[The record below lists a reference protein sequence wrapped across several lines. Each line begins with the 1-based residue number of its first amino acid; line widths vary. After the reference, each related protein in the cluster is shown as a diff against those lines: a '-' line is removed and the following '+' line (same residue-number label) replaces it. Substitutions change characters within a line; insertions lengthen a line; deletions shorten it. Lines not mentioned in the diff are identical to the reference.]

1 MRQTIQQQYVICFT
15 GACRYLSHLPRPVRK
30 FVNREQEIEDIKKH
44 LLLHPEND
52 CSCVLVHGA
61 VGMGKTATAVK
72 AANEIRDNDDNTAV
86 VYINCCAV
94 NSCDYLAA
102 KISQQI
108 YHFPLNESTAEVKR
122 RLISEKDLLVILL
135 LDNFQ
140 HLEPLDRN
148 DEANMNPEITRI
160 DQTEGFKVKKFITE
174 IITASTNVKLLVT
187 SSVLAYFPETC
198 QHLVSLHPLGRSASF
213 ELLKNTYCTDRQLDE
228 EIAYKIAGFCD
239 GIPLALISLAS
250 WQDHPPDLVE
260 MMTNA
265 NPEEKYKKFITIPKT
280 DTSKKID
287 VCLDACFY
295 RLDQDLRHTLICL
308 SLFKGH
314 FTMSTA
320 KEVFCSEGLEGRILE
335 LASRS
340 FLERNTLGPKAP
352 CWYSLLGVQK
362 LYCQNKAQEDGA
374 KQEYENGRKRFIDH
388 YLSLL
393 EEVFKKFLSKSAFEA
408 CATFRQEVENIMQLL
423 DWFKSDAMDE
433 EQTLKCIDVFNEAAE
448 LLAKMM
454 GKKRFNAVFNLL
466 KDKCQ
471 QLQDRE
477 RLSDCFTSL
486 GIKEA
491 FSCFFSPHLS
501 VEAGERAKNYLMEAD
516 RIQSYLSIDTGNS
529 RAQCLAKYG
538 RCVSIIDGK
547 FAEGKEMIQKA
558 IDIRKTHG
566 EEDRVMLGAT
576 YNDLAGEPKAAF
588 IWRKL
593 VPVGRAILPAKS
605 TLADVY
611 MGKRMTALP
620 SQLVH
625 VLIVLL

>member
-1 MRQTIQQQYVICFT
+1 MHQTIQQQYVICFT
-15 GACRYLSHLPRPVRK
+15 GACRFLSHLPRPIRK

-61 VGMGKTATAVK
+61 VGVGKTATAIK

-86 VYINCCAV
+86 VYINCSVV
-94 NSCDYLAA
+94 NSCDDLAV

-108 YHFPLNESTAEVKR
+108 YHFPLNESTAEIKR

-140 HLEPLDRN
+140 YLDPLDRIE
-148 DEANMNPEITRI
+148 EANMNPEITRI
-160 DQTEGFKVKKFITE
+160 DQTEGFNVKKFITE

-187 SSVLAYFPETC
+187 SSVGACFPETC
-198 QHLVSLHPLGRSASF
+198 QQTVRLHPLERSASF
-213 ELLKNTYCTDRQLDE
+213 ELLKNTFNRQLDE

-250 WQDHPPDLVE
+250 WQDHPPDLVQ

-265 NPEEKYKKFITIPKT
+265 NPKDKFKKFITIPKT

-320 KEVFCSEGLEGRILE
+320 KEVFCSEGLEGHILE

-340 FLERNTLGPKAP
+340 FLERNVLGPTAP
-352 CWYSLLGVQK
+352 CWYSLLGVPK
-362 LYCQNKAQEDGA
+362 LYCQNKAREEGA
-374 KQEYENGRKRFIDH
+374 EQEYENGRKHFINH
-388 YLSLL
+388 FLSLL
-393 EEVFKKFLSKSAFEA
+393 EVVFKKFLSKSAFEA
-408 CATFRQEVENIMQLL
+408 CDMFRQEVENIMQLL
-423 DWFKSDAMDE
+423 DWFKSDVMDD
-433 EQTLKCIDVFNEAAE
+433 EQRRRCIDVFNKAAE

-454 GKKRFNAVFNLL
+454 GEKRFNAVFNML
-466 KDKCQ
+466 KDKCL
-471 QLQDRE
+471 QLQDE
-477 RLSDCFTSL
+477 KRLSDCLTSL

-501 VEAGERAKNYLMEAD
+501 LEAGERAKDYFMEAD
-516 RIQSYLSIDTGNS
+516 RIQSDLPINTGNS

-538 RCVSIIDGK
+538 RCVSIDGEFGK
-547 FAEGKEMIQKA
+547 GKEMINKA
-558 IDIRKTHG
+558 IDIRKGHG
-566 EEDRVMLGAT
+566 EEDSVMLGAT
-576 YNDLAGEPKAAF
+576 YNDLAGEPKF
-588 IWRKL
+588 FLHTGSPRHRTQG
-593 VPVGRAILPAKS
+593 PLP
-605 TLADVY
+605 Y
-611 MGKRMTALP
+611 ALEKKG
-620 SQLVH
+620 
-625 VLIVLL
+625 

>member
-15 GACRYLSHLPRPVRK
+15 GACRYLSHLPRPTRK
-30 FVNREQEIEDIKKH
+30 FVNRKQEIEDIKKH

-72 AANEIRDNDDNTAV
+72 AVNEIRDNDDNTAV
-86 VYINCCAV
+86 VYINCCVV
-94 NSCDYLAA
+94 NSCDDLAA

-108 YHFPLNESTAEVKR
+108 YHFPLNESTAEIKR

-140 HLEPLDRN
+140 YLEPLDRN
-148 DEANMNPEITRI
+148 DVANMNPEITRI

-187 SSVLAYFPETC
+187 SSVLAFFPETC
-198 QHLVSLHPLGRSASF
+198 QQMVSLHPLERRASF

-228 EIAYKIAGFCD
+228 EIAYKIADICD

-250 WQDHPPDLVE
+250 WQDHPPDLVQ

-265 NPEEKYKKFITIPKT
+265 NPKDQFKKFIAIPET
-280 DTSKKID
+280 DASKKID

-340 FLERNTLGPKAP
+340 FLERNILGPKAP

-362 LYCQNKAQEDGA
+362 LYCQNKAEEEGA
-374 KQEYENGRKRFIDH
+374 KQEYENGRKRFID
-388 YLSLL
+388 YFLSLL
-393 EEVFKKFLSKSAFEA
+393 EKVFKKFLSKRAFEA
-408 CATFRQEVENIMQLL
+408 CNIFRQEVENIMQLL
-423 DWFKSDAMDE
+423 DWFKSGVMDE
-433 EQTLKCIDVFNEAAE
+433 ERTLKCIDVFNKAAE
-448 LLAKMM
+448 LLAMMM
-454 GKKRFNAVFNLL
+454 GEKRFNAVFNLL

-471 QLQDRE
+471 QLQDKE
-477 RLSDCFTSL
+477 RLSDCLTSL
-486 GIKEA
+486 GIKKA
-491 FSCFFSPHLS
+491 FSSFFSPHLS
-501 VEAGERAKNYLMEAD
+501 VEAGKIAKDYFMEAD
-516 RIQSYLSIDTGNS
+516 RIQSNLPIDTGNS
-529 RAQCLAKYG
+529 RAQCLAKYA
-538 RCVSIIDGK
+538 RCVSIIDGN
-547 FAEGKEMIQKA
+547 FAKGKEMIQKA
-558 IDIRKTHG
+558 ITIRETHG

-576 YNDLAGEPKAAF
+576 YNDLAGKAPF
-588 IWRKL
+588 IWTK
-593 VPVGRAILPAKS
+593 PSPGGRLILPAES
-605 TLADVY
+605 TLASVY
-611 MGKRMTALP
+611 MGKRLTPLLKLSHA
-620 SQLVH
+620 V
-625 VLIVLL
+625 IVSS

>member
-1 MRQTIQQQYVICFT
+1 MQQIYVICFT
-15 GACRYLSHLPRPVRK
+15 GAGRDLSHLPRPTRK
-30 FVNREQEIEDIKKH
+30 FVNRKQEIEDIKKH
-44 LLLHPEND
+44 LLHQEND

-72 AANEIRDNDDNTAV
+72 AANEIRDNDHNTAV
-86 VYINCCAV
+86 VYINCCVV
-94 NSCDYLAA
+94 NSCDDLAA

-140 HLEPLDRN
+140 YLEPLDRN

-187 SSVLAYFPETC
+187 SSVLAFFPETC
-198 QHLVSLHPLGRSASF
+198 QQMVSLHPLERRASF

-228 EIAYKIAGFCD
+228 EIAYKIADICD

-250 WQDHPPDLVE
+250 WQDHPPDLVQ

-265 NPEEKYKKFITIPKT
+265 NPQDQFKKFISIPET
-280 DTSKKID
+280 DASKKID
-287 VCLDACFY
+287 VCLDACFD

-340 FLERNTLGPKAP
+340 FLERNILDPKAL

-362 LYCQNKAQEDGA
+362 LYCQNKAQEEGA

-388 YLSLL
+388 FLSLL
-393 EEVFKKFLSKSAFEA
+393 EEVFKKFLGKSAFEA
-408 CATFRQEVENIMQLL
+408 CNTFRQEVENIMQLL
-423 DWFKSDAMDE
+423 DWFKGDAMDK
-433 EQTLKCIDVFNEAAE
+433 EQRLRCIDVFNKAAE
-448 LLAKMM
+448 LLVKMM
-454 GKKRFNAVFNLL
+454 GEKRFNAVFNLL

-471 QLQDRE
+471 VELKDEE
-477 RLSDCFTSL
+477 RLSDCLTSL

-501 VEAGERAKNYLMEAD
+501 IEAGERAKDYFMEAD
-516 RIQSYLSIDTGNS
+516 RIQSDLSINTGNS

-538 RCVSIIDGK
+538 RCVSLDGEFGK
-547 FAEGKEMIQKA
+547 GKEMINKA
-558 IDIRKTHG
+558 IDIRKGHG
-566 EEDRVMLGAT
+566 KEDSVMLGAT
-576 YNDLAGEPKAAF
+576 YNDLAGEPKF
-588 IWRKL
+588 RESSTSS
-593 VPVGRAILPAKS
+593 PGSSPFPPRERRAKKWYL
-605 TLADVY
+605 
-611 MGKRMTALP
+611 R
-620 SQLVH
+620 
-625 VLIVLL
+625 

>member
-1 MRQTIQQQYVICFT
+1 M
-15 GACRYLSHLPRPVRK
+15 SHLPRPTRK
-30 FVNREQEIEDIKKH
+30 FVNRKQEIEDIKKH

-52 CSCVLVHGA
+52 CSCILVHGA
-61 VGMGKTATAVK
+61 VGMGKTATAIK

-86 VYINCCAV
+86 VYINCNVV
-94 NSCDYLAA
+94 NSCDDLGA

-140 HLEPLDRN
+140 YLDPLDRN

-187 SSVLAYFPETC
+187 SSVCAFFPETC
-198 QHLVSLHPLGRSASF
+198 QHIVSLHPLERSESF

-228 EIAYKIAGFCD
+228 EIAYKIADICD

-320 KEVFCSEGLEGRILE
+320 KEVFCSEGLEGHILE
-335 LASRS
+335 LANRS
-340 FLERNTLGPKAP
+340 FLESNKLGPTAP

-393 EEVFKKFLSKSAFEA
+393 EEVFKKFLSKSAFES
-408 CATFRQEVENIMQLL
+408 CDMYRQEVENIMQLL
-423 DWFKSDAMDE
+423 DWFKSDVMDD
-433 EQTLKCIDVFNEAAE
+433 EQRRSCIDVFNKAAE

-454 GKKRFNAVFNLL
+454 GKKRFNAVFNTL
-466 KDKCQ
+466 KDKCL
-471 QLQDRE
+471 QLQDGK
-477 RLSDCFTSL
+477 RLSDCLTSL

-501 VEAGERAKNYLMEAD
+501 LEAGERAKDYFMKAD
-516 RIQSYLSIDTGNS
+516 RIQSDLPINTGNS

-538 RCVSIIDGK
+538 RCLSIDGEFGK
-547 FAEGKEMIQKA
+547 GKEMINKA
-558 IDIRKTHG
+558 IDIRKGHG
-566 EEDRVMLGAT
+566 EEDSVMLGAT
-576 YNDLAGEPKAAF
+576 YNDLAGEPKF
-588 IWRKL
+588 FLHTGSPRHRTRVL
-593 VPVGRAILPAKS
+593 SLP
-605 TLADVY
+605 
-611 MGKRMTALP
+611 P
-620 SQLVH
+620 SRNKGEEV
-625 VLIVLL
+625 VS

>member
-1 MRQTIQQQYVICFT
+1 MCQTIQQQYVICFT
-15 GACRYLSHLPRPVRK
+15 GACRYLSHLPRPTRK
-30 FVNREQEIEDIKKH
+30 FVNRKQETEDIKKH
-44 LLLHPEND
+44 LRLHPEND

-86 VYINCCAV
+86 VYINCCVV
-94 NSCDYLAA
+94 NSCDDLAA

-140 HLEPLDRN
+140 YLEPLDRN

-187 SSVLAYFPETC
+187 SSVLAFFPDTC
-198 QHLVSLHPLGRSASF
+198 QHIVSLHPLERSASF
-213 ELLKNTYCTDRQLDE
+213 ELLKNTFCDRPLDE
-228 EIAYKIAGFCD
+228 EIAYIIADICD

-250 WQDHPPDLVE
+250 WQDHPPDLVQ

-265 NPEEKYKKFITIPKT
+265 NPKDQFKKFISIPDT
-280 DTSKKID
+280 DASKKID

-408 CATFRQEVENIMQLL
+408 CDMFRQEVENIMQLL
-423 DWFKSDAMDE
+423 DWFKSDVLDDE
-433 EQTLKCIDVFNEAAE
+433 QRLRCIDVFNKAAE

-454 GKKRFNAVFNLL
+454 GEKRFNAVFNML
-466 KDKCQ
+466 KDKCL
-471 QLQDRE
+471 QLQDE
-477 RLSDCFTSL
+477 KRLSDCLTSL

-491 FSCFFSPHLS
+491 FSCFFSLHLS
-501 VEAGERAKNYLMEAD
+501 REAGERAKDYFIKAD
-516 RIQSYLSIDTGNS
+516 IIQSDLAINTGNS
-529 RAQCLAKYG
+529 RAQCLAKHG
-538 RCVSIIDGK
+538 RCVSIDGEFGK
-547 FAEGKEMIQKA
+547 GKEMINKA
-558 IDIRKTHG
+558 IDIRKGHG
-566 EEDRVMLGAT
+566 EEDSVMLGAT
-576 YNDLAGEPKAAF
+576 YNDLAGEPKF
-588 IWRKL
+588 FLHTGSPRHRTQG
-593 VPVGRAILPAKS
+593 PLP
-605 TLADVY
+605 Y
-611 MGKRMTALP
+611 ALEKEG
-620 SQLVH
+620 
-625 VLIVLL
+625 

>member
-1 MRQTIQQQYVICFT
+1 M
-15 GACRYLSHLPRPVRK
+15 SHLPRPTRK
-30 FVNREQEIEDIKKH
+30 FVNRKQEIEDIKKH

-72 AANEIRDNDDNTAV
+72 AANEIRDNDHNTAV
-86 VYINCCAV
+86 VYINCCVV
-94 NSCDYLAA
+94 NSCDDLAA

-140 HLEPLDRN
+140 SLDPLHRN
-148 DEANMNPEITRI
+148 EEANMNPEITRI
-160 DQTEGFKVKKFITE
+160 DQTEELKVKKFITE

-187 SSVLAYFPETC
+187 SSVLAFFPETC
-198 QHLVSLHPLGRSASF
+198 QQMVSLHPLERRASF

-228 EIAYKIAGFCD
+228 EIAYKIADICD

-250 WQDHPPDLVE
+250 WQDHPPDLVQ

-265 NPEEKYKKFITIPKT
+265 NPKDQFKKFISIPET
-280 DTSKKID
+280 DASKKID
-287 VCLDACFY
+287 VCLDACFD

-340 FLERNTLGPKAP
+340 FLERNILGPKAP

-362 LYCQNKAQEDGA
+362 LYCQNKAEEEGA
-374 KQEYENGRKRFIDH
+374 KQEYENGRKRFID
-388 YLSLL
+388 YFLSLL
-393 EEVFKKFLSKSAFEA
+393 EKVFKTFLSKRAFEA
-408 CATFRQEVENIMQLL
+408 CNIFRQEVENIMQLL
-423 DWFKSDAMDE
+423 DWFQSDAMDE
-433 EQTLKCIDVFNEAAE
+433 EQRLRCIDVFNRAAE

-454 GKKRFNAVFNLL
+454 GEKRFNAVFNLL

-471 QLQDRE
+471 QLQDKE
-477 RLSDCFTSL
+477 RLSDCLTSL
-486 GIKEA
+486 GIKKA

-501 VEAGERAKNYLMEAD
+501 VEAGKIAKDYFMEAD
-516 RIQSYLSIDTGNS
+516 RIQSDLPIDTGNS

-547 FAEGKEMIQKA
+547 FAEGKEMIKKA

-576 YNDLAGEPKAAF
+576 YNDLAGKAPF
-588 IWRKL
+588 IWTK
-593 VPVGRAILPAKS
+593 PSPGGRLILPAES
-605 TLADVY
+605 TLASVY
-611 MGKRMTALP
+611 MGKRLTPLLKLAHA
-620 SQLVH
+620 V
-625 VLIVLL
+625 IVSS

>member
-1 MRQTIQQQYVICFT
+1 
-15 GACRYLSHLPRPVRK
+15 
-30 FVNREQEIEDIKKH
+30 
-44 LLLHPEND
+44 
-52 CSCVLVHGA
+52 
-61 VGMGKTATAVK
+61 MGKTATAIK

-86 VYINCCAV
+86 VYINFNVV
-94 NSCDYLAA
+94 NSCDDLVA

-108 YHFPLNESTAEVKR
+108 YHFPLNESTAEIKR

-140 HLEPLDRN
+140 YLDPLNRN
-148 DEANMNPEITRI
+148 EEANMNPEITRI
-160 DQTEGFKVKKFITE
+160 DQTEGLKVKKFITE
-174 IITASTNVKLLVT
+174 IITASSNVKLLVT
-187 SSVLAYFPETC
+187 SSVGEYVPETC
-198 QHLVSLHPLGRSASF
+198 QHIVRLDPLERSASF
-213 ELLKNTYCTDRQLDE
+213 ELLKNTFSNRQLDE
-228 EIAYKIAGFCD
+228 EIAYKIARFCD

-265 NPEEKYKKFITIPKT
+265 NPKDQYKKFITIPKT
-280 DTSKKID
+280 DKSKKID

-320 KEVFCSEGLEGRILE
+320 QRVFRSEGLERRILE
-335 LASRS
+335 LANRS
-340 FLERNTLGPKAP
+340 FLERNILGPTAP

-362 LYCQNKAQEDGA
+362 LYCQNKAQEEGS
-374 KQEYENGRKRFIDH
+374 QHVYENGRKRFIGH
-388 YLSLL
+388 FLSLL
-393 EEVFKKFLSKSAFEA
+393 EEVFKKFLSKSASDA
-408 CATFRQEVENIMQLL
+408 CDMFRQELENIMQLL

-433 EQTLKCIDVFNEAAE
+433 QQSLRCIDVVNKAAE

-454 GKKRFNAVFNLL
+454 GERFNAVFNLL

-471 QLQDRE
+471 QLQDKE
-477 RLSDCFTSL
+477 RLSDCLTSL
-486 GIKEA
+486 GIKKT

-501 VEAGERAKNYLMEAD
+501 FEAGKIAKDYFMEAD
-516 RIQSYLSIDTGNS
+516 RIQSDLPIDTGNS

-538 RCVSIIDGK
+538 LCLSIIDGK

-558 IDIRKTHG
+558 IDIRETHG

-576 YNDLAGEPKAAF
+576 YNDLAGKAPF
-588 IWRKL
+588 I
-593 VPVGRAILPAKS
+593 
-605 TLADVY
+605 
-611 MGKRMTALP
+611 
-620 SQLVH
+620 
-625 VLIVLL
+625 

>member
-1 MRQTIQQQYVICFT
+1 MRQTTQQRYIICFT
-15 GACRYLSHLPRPVRK
+15 GACRGLSNLPRPSRK
-30 FVNREQEIEDIKKH
+30 FVNRNQEIEDIKKH
-44 LLLHPEND
+44 SLPHPRND

-61 VGMGKTATAVK
+61 VGMGKTATAIK

-86 VYINCCAV
+86 VYINCNVV
-94 NSCDYLAA
+94 NSCDDLAV

-108 YHFPLNESTAEVKR
+108 YHFPLNEFTAEIKR
-122 RLISEKDLLVILL
+122 RLISEKDLLIILL

-140 HLEPLDRN
+140 SLVPLHRN
-148 DEANMNPEITRI
+148 EEANMNPEITRI
-160 DQTEGFKVKKFITE
+160 DQTEELKVKKFITE
-174 IITASTNVKLLVT
+174 IITASTKVKLLVT
-187 SSVLAYFPETC
+187 SSVWACFPETC
-198 QHLVSLHPLGRSASF
+198 QQTVRLDPLEESASF
-213 ELLKNTYCTDRQLDE
+213 ELLKNTFNRQLDE

-250 WQDHPPDLVE
+250 WQDHPPDLVQ

-265 NPEEKYKKFITIPKT
+265 NPKDQFKKFISIPET
-280 DTSKKID
+280 DASKKID

-340 FLERNTLGPKAP
+340 FLERNILGPKAP

-362 LYCQNKAQEDGA
+362 LYCQNKAQEEGA

-388 YLSLL
+388 FLSLL

-454 GKKRFNAVFNLL
+454 GEKRFNAGFNLL

-471 QLQDRE
+471 QLQDNE

-576 YNDLAGEPKAAF
+576 YNDLAGKAPF
-588 IWRKL
+588 IWTK
-593 VPVGRAILPAKS
+593 PFSGGRLILPAES
-605 TLADVY
+605 TLASVY
-611 MGKRMTALP
+611 MGKRLTPLLKLSHA
-620 SQLVH
+620 V
-625 VLIVLL
+625 IVSP

>member
-1 MRQTIQQQYVICFT
+1 
-15 GACRYLSHLPRPVRK
+15 
-30 FVNREQEIEDIKKH
+30 
-44 LLLHPEND
+44 
-52 CSCVLVHGA
+52 
-61 VGMGKTATAVK
+61 
-72 AANEIRDNDDNTAV
+72 
-86 VYINCCAV
+86 
-94 NSCDYLAA
+94 
-102 KISQQI
+102 
-108 YHFPLNESTAEVKR
+108 
-122 RLISEKDLLVILL
+122 
-135 LDNFQ
+135 
-140 HLEPLDRN
+140 
-148 DEANMNPEITRI
+148 
-160 DQTEGFKVKKFITE
+160 
-174 IITASTNVKLLVT
+174 
-187 SSVLAYFPETC
+187 
-198 QHLVSLHPLGRSASF
+198 
-213 ELLKNTYCTDRQLDE
+213 
-228 EIAYKIAGFCD
+228 
-239 GIPLALISLAS
+239 
-250 WQDHPPDLVE
+250 
-260 MMTNA
+260 
-265 NPEEKYKKFITIPKT
+265 
-280 DTSKKID
+280 
-287 VCLDACFY
+287 
-295 RLDQDLRHTLICL
+295 
-308 SLFKGH
+308 
-314 FTMSTA
+314 
-320 KEVFCSEGLEGRILE
+320 
-335 LASRS
+335 
-340 FLERNTLGPKAP
+340 
-352 CWYSLLGVQK
+352 
-362 LYCQNKAQEDGA
+362 
-374 KQEYENGRKRFIDH
+374 
-388 YLSLL
+388 
-393 EEVFKKFLSKSAFEA
+393 
-408 CATFRQEVENIMQLL
+408 MQLL

-538 RCVSIIDGK
+538 RCVSIIDGN
-547 FAEGKEMIQKA
+547 FSEGKKMIKKA

-566 EEDRVMLGAT
+566 EEDSVMLGAT

-625 VLIVLL
+625 VLIVLP

>member
-1 MRQTIQQQYVICFT
+1 MSQ
-15 GACRYLSHLPRPVRK
+15 LPRPTRK
-30 FVNREQEIEDIKKH
+30 FVNRKQEIEDIKKH

-86 VYINCCAV
+86 VYINCCVV
-94 NSCDYLAA
+94 NSCDDLAA

-140 HLEPLDRN
+140 YLEPLDRN

-187 SSVLAYFPETC
+187 SSVLAFFPETC
-198 QHLVSLHPLGRSASF
+198 QQMVSLHPLERRASF

-228 EIAYKIAGFCD
+228 EIAYKIADICD

-250 WQDHPPDLVE
+250 WQDHPPDLVQ

-265 NPEEKYKKFITIPKT
+265 NPKDQFKKFISIPET
-280 DTSKKID
+280 DASKKID

-340 FLERNTLGPKAP
+340 FLERNILGPKAP

-362 LYCQNKAQEDGA
+362 LYCQNKAQEEGA

-388 YLSLL
+388 FLSLL
-393 EEVFKKFLSKSAFEA
+393 EEVFKKFLSKSAFES
-408 CATFRQEVENIMQLL
+408 CDMYRQEVENIMQLL
-423 DWFKSDAMDE
+423 DWFKSDVLDDE
-433 EQTLKCIDVFNEAAE
+433 QRLRCIDVFNKAAE

-454 GKKRFNAVFNLL
+454 GEKRFKAVFNML
-466 KDKCQ
+466 KDKCL
-471 QLQDRE
+471 QLQDE
-477 RLSDCFTSL
+477 KRLSDCLTSL

-501 VEAGERAKNYLMEAD
+501 LEAGERAKDYFMKAD
-516 RIQSYLSIDTGNS
+516 RIQSDLPINTGNS

-538 RCVSIIDGK
+538 RCVSIDGEFGK
-547 FAEGKEMIQKA
+547 GKEMINKA
-558 IDIRKTHG
+558 IDIRKGHG
-566 EEDRVMLGAT
+566 EEDSVMLGAT
-576 YNDLAGEPKAAF
+576 YNDLAGEPKF
-588 IWRKL
+588 FLHTGSPRHRTQG
-593 VPVGRAILPAKS
+593 PLP
-605 TLADVY
+605 Y
-611 MGKRMTALP
+611 ALEKEG
-620 SQLVH
+620 
-625 VLIVLL
+625 

>member
-1 MRQTIQQQYVICFT
+1 MRQTTQQQYVICFT
-15 GACRYLSHLPRPVRK
+15 GACRGLSNLPLPSRT
-30 FVNREQEIEDIKKH
+30 FVNRNQEIEDIKKH
-44 LLLHPEND
+44 LLPHPENG

-86 VYINCCAV
+86 VYINCCVV
-94 NSCDYLAA
+94 NSCDDLAA

-140 HLEPLDRN
+140 YLEPLDRN

-187 SSVLAYFPETC
+187 SSVRASFSETC
-198 QHLVSLHPLGRSASF
+198 QHRVSLHPLERSASF
-213 ELLKNTYCTDRQLDE
+213 ELLKNTYCNPQLDK
-228 EIAYKIAGFCD
+228 EIAYIIADICD

-250 WQDHPPDLVE
+250 WQDHPPDLVQ

-265 NPEEKYKKFITIPKT
+265 NPRDKFEKFIAIPKT
-280 DTSKKID
+280 DKSKKID
-287 VCLDACFY
+287 ACLDACFY
-295 RLDQDLRHTLICL
+295 RLDQDQRHTLICL

-314 FTMSTA
+314 FTMSRA
-320 KEVFCSEGLEGRILE
+320 QGVFRAEGLEHRILQ

-340 FLERNTLGPKAP
+340 FLEKNTLGPTVP
-352 CWYSLLGVQK
+352 GRYSLLGVQK
-362 LYCQNKAQEDGA
+362 LYCQNKAKEEGA
-374 KQEYENGRKRFIDH
+374 QQVYETGRKSFID
-388 YLSLL
+388 YFLSLL
-393 EEVFKKFLSKSAFEA
+393 EEVFKNFLSKDAFEA

-423 DWFKSDAMDE
+423 DWFKSGVMDE
-433 EQTLKCIDVFNEAAE
+433 ERTLKCIDVFNEAAE

-454 GKKRFNAVFNLL
+454 GEKRFNAVFILL
-466 KDKCQ
+466 KYKCE
-471 QLQDRE
+471 QLQDKE
-477 RLSDCFTSL
+477 RLSDCLTSL
-486 GIKEA
+486 GIKKA
-491 FSCFFSPHLS
+491 LSCFFSPHLS
-501 VEAGERAKNYLMEAD
+501 VEAGKIAKDYFMKAD
-516 RIQSYLSIDTGNS
+516 RIQSDLPIDTGNS

-547 FAEGKEMIQKA
+547 FAEGKEMIKKA
-558 IDIRKTHG
+558 IDILKTHG

-576 YNDLAGEPKAAF
+576 YNDLAGKAPF
-588 IWRKL
+588 IFPEWKAYPPSRVNFSERL
-593 VPVGRAILPAKS
+593 
-605 TLADVY
+605 Y
-611 MGKRMTALP
+611 GKKVDPFA
-620 SQLVH
+620 
-625 VLIVLL
+625 

>member
-1 MRQTIQQQYVICFT
+1 M
-15 GACRYLSHLPRPVRK
+15 SHLPRPTRK
-30 FVNREQEIEDIKKH
+30 FVNRKQEIEDIKKH

-61 VGMGKTATAVK
+61 VGMGKTATAIK
-72 AANEIRDNDDNTAV
+72 AAHEILDNDDNTTV
-86 VYINCCAV
+86 VFIDCSVV
-94 NSCDYLAA
+94 NSCDDLAA
-102 KISQQI
+102 AISKQI
-108 YHFPLNESTAEVKR
+108 YHFPLNESTAEVER
-122 RLISEKDLLVILL
+122 RLISEKDLFVILL

-140 HLEPLDRN
+140 YLDPLDRN
-148 DEANMNPEITRI
+148 EEANMNPEITRI

-187 SSVLAYFPETC
+187 SSVLAFFPETC
-198 QHLVSLHPLGRSASF
+198 QQMVSLHPLERRASF

-228 EIAYKIAGFCD
+228 EIAYKIADICD

-250 WQDHPPDLVE
+250 WQDHPPDLVQ

-265 NPEEKYKKFITIPKT
+265 NPKDQFKKFISIPET
-280 DTSKKID
+280 DASKKID

-340 FLERNTLGPKAP
+340 FLERNILGPKAP

-362 LYCQNKAQEDGA
+362 LYCQNKAQEEGA

-388 YLSLL
+388 FLSLL

-454 GKKRFNAVFNLL
+454 GEKRFNAGFNLL

-471 QLQDRE
+471 QLQDNE

-501 VEAGERAKNYLMEAD
+501 VEAGKRAKNYLMEAD
-516 RIQSYLSIDTGNS
+516 RIQSDLSIDTGNS

-538 RCVSIIDGK
+538 CCISIIDGN
-547 FAEGKEMIQKA
+547 FAEGKTMIKKA
-558 IDIRKTHG
+558 IDIRKTHD
-566 EEDRVMLGAT
+566 EEDSVMLGAT

-625 VLIVLL
+625 ALIVLP

>member
-1 MRQTIQQQYVICFT
+1 MCQTIQQQYVICFT
-15 GACRYLSHLPRPVRK
+15 GACRYLSHLPRPTRK
-30 FVNREQEIEDIKKH
+30 FVNRKQEIEDIKKH
-44 LLLHPEND
+44 LLPHPEND

-61 VGMGKTATAVK
+61 VGMGKTATAIK

-86 VYINCCAV
+86 VYINCNVV
-94 NSCDYLAA
+94 NSCDDLAA

-140 HLEPLDRN
+140 YLEPLDRN

-174 IITASTNVKLLVT
+174 IITASCNVKLLVT
-187 SSVLAYFPETC
+187 SSVSAYFPDTC
-198 QHLVSLHPLGRSASF
+198 QHIVSLHPLERSASF
-213 ELLKNTYCTDRQLDE
+213 ELLKNTYCTDRQLDK
-228 EIAYKIAGFCD
+228 EIAYKIADICD

-250 WQDHPPDLVE
+250 WQDHPPDLVQ

-265 NPEEKYKKFITIPKT
+265 NPKDQFKKFITIPKT

-340 FLERNTLGPKAP
+340 FLERNILGPKAP

-362 LYCQNKAQEDGA
+362 LYCQNKAQEESVQQVY
-374 KQEYENGRKRFIDH
+374 KNGRKRFID
-388 YLSLL
+388 YFLSIL
-393 EEVFKKFLSKSAFEA
+393 EDVFKKFLSKDAFEA

-423 DWFKSDAMDE
+423 DWFKSGAMDE
-433 EQTLKCIDVFNEAAE
+433 EQTRKCIDVFNTAAE

-454 GKKRFNAVFNLL
+454 GEKRFNAVFNLL

-471 QLQDRE
+471 QWQDKE
-477 RLSDCFTSL
+477 RLSDCLTSL
-486 GIKEA
+486 GIKET
-491 FSCFFSPHLS
+491 FSCFVSPYLS
-501 VEAGERAKNYLMEAD
+501 VEAGKRAKNYFMDAD
-516 RIQSYLSIDTGNS
+516 RIQSEVPIITGNS

-538 RCVSIIDGK
+538 RCVSIIDGNDK
-547 FAEGKEMIQKA
+547 GKEMIQKA
-558 IDIRKTHG
+558 IAIRKTHG
-566 EEDRVMLGAT
+566 EEDSVMLGAT
-576 YNDLAGEPKAAF
+576 YNDLAGKAPF
-588 IWRKL
+588 IWTK
-593 VPVGRAILPAKS
+593 PFQGGRLILPAES
-605 TLADVY
+605 TLASVY
-611 MGKRMTALP
+611 MGKRLTPLLKLAHA
-620 SQLVH
+620 V
-625 VLIVLL
+625 IVSS

>member
-1 MRQTIQQQYVICFT
+1 MCQTIQQQYVICFT
-15 GACRYLSHLPRPVRK
+15 GACRYLSHLPRPTRK
-30 FVNREQEIEDIKKH
+30 FVNRKQEIEDIKKH

-86 VYINCCAV
+86 VYINCCVV
-94 NSCDYLAA
+94 NSCDDLAA

-140 HLEPLDRN
+140 YLEPLDRN

-187 SSVLAYFPETC
+187 SSVWACFPETC
-198 QHLVSLHPLGRSASF
+198 QQTVRLDPLERRASF

-228 EIAYKIAGFCD
+228 EIAYKIADICD

-250 WQDHPPDLVE
+250 WQDHPPDLVQ

-265 NPEEKYKKFITIPKT
+265 NPKDQFKKFITIPKT

-340 FLERNTLGPKAP
+340 FLERNILGPKAP

-362 LYCQNKAQEDGA
+362 LYCQNKAQEESV
-374 KQEYENGRKRFIDH
+374 QQVYENGRERFID
-388 YLSLL
+388 YFLSIL
-393 EEVFKKFLSKSAFEA
+393 EEVFKKFLSKDAFEA
-408 CATFRQEVENIMQLL
+408 CATFRQEEENIMQLL
-423 DWFKSDAMDE
+423 DWFKSGAMDE
-433 EQTLKCIDVFNEAAE
+433 KQTLKCIDVFNTAVE

-454 GKKRFNAVFNLL
+454 GEKRFNAVFNLL

-471 QLQDRE
+471 QWQDKE
-477 RLSDCFTSL
+477 RLSDCLTSL
-486 GIKEA
+486 GIKET
-491 FSCFFSPHLS
+491 FSCFFSAHLS
-501 VEAGERAKNYLMEAD
+501 VEAGKRAKNYFMDAD
-516 RIQSYLSIDTGNS
+516 RIQSEVPIITGNS

-538 RCVSIIDGK
+538 RCVSIADGK
-547 FAEGKEMIQKA
+547 FDKGKEMIQKA
-558 IDIRKTHG
+558 IAIHKTHG
-566 EEDRVMLGAT
+566 EEDSVMLDAT
-576 YNDLAGEPKAAF
+576 YNDLAGKAPF
-588 IWRKL
+588 IWTK
-593 VPVGRAILPAKS
+593 PFSGGRLILPAES
-605 TLADVY
+605 TLASVY
-611 MGKRMTALP
+611 MGKRLTPLLKLSHA
-620 SQLVH
+620 V
-625 VLIVLL
+625 IVSS